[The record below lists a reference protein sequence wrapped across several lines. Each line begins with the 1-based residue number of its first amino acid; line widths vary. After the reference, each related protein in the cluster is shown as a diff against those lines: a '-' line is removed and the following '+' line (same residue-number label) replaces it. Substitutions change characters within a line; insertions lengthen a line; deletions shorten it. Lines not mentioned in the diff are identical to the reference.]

1 MSNKSSH
8 DDVFVN
14 VPTNATYA
22 SSAFS
27 ARFRSSGWFE
37 LFVPHTGDAVGTI
50 LVAGGN
56 SRDVATHNG
65 LDFSSAQIYINGED
79 LSGTPFTGITYT
91 AAGTLSIAAAQ
102 VADAHIRIPVI
113 NVPLFYSATY
123 TRSSGGSATQYLQLN
138 YFGRQA
144 T

>member
-8 DDVFVN
+8 DDMLVN
-14 VPTNATYA
+14 APTNASITSA
-22 SSAFS
+22 AFS

-50 LVAGGN
+50 LIAAGN

-65 LDFSSAQIYINGED
+65 LNFDDAQIYINGAPLD
-79 LSGTPFTGITYT
+79 PTPFTGITYT
-91 AAGTLSIAAAQ
+91 APGVLSIAAAQ
-102 VADAHIRIPVI
+102 VADARIRLPVI
-113 NVPLFYSATY
+113 NIPEFISATY
-123 TRSSGGSATQYLQLN
+123 TRSSGGSATQYLQLT